1 MIQSVRESIVYHCEG
16 EGEGVKGDRIG
27 WNAMEGDP
35 ICSIYSSLAQRARQ
49 GPAVLGYRFREGR
62 KAHFTKLDALSCV
75 SSFASIPLVLQIMQE
90 STRRGERE
98 MCVKAHKA
106 ISRTAFDAFST
117 ILNSLFEGG

>member
-49 GPAVLGYRFREGR
+49 GPAVLG
-62 KAHFTKLDALSCV
+62 LS
-75 SSFASIPLVLQIMQE
+75 
-90 STRRGERE
+90 
-98 MCVKAHKA
+98 
-106 ISRTAFDAFST
+106 ISRGSKST
-117 ILNSLFEGG
+117 LYQARRALLRILFCFNSSRSSDYARKYEERRERDVCEGA